1 MSIASAKA
9 NFAAVLP
16 LVTWTIPASAI
27 KVENATATSFQRVFT
42 QQFAEEVPM
51 TDFPFVRIHM
61 PERPESRETSGA
73 DAGSLK
79 KRLYPCHLF
88 IYWATWAKNWQGGG
102 DYFDAIIDAT
112 TQYFSHNSSPLPAGV
127 YAVAPGGGPADNI
140 IGWGLKQ
147 AARIELPDLV
157 DDALHWRATVG
168 IDVIEY
174 GV

>member
-16 LVTWTIPASAI
+16 LVTWVIPASASA
-27 KVENATATSFQRVFT
+27 VENAVNTKFQKIFT

-61 PERPESRETSGA
+61 PDRPEARESSGA
-73 DAGSLK
+73 DLGSLK

-88 IYWATWAKNWQGGG
+88 IYWATWAKHWQGGG
-102 DYFDAIIDAT
+102 DYFDAIVDAT
-112 TQYFSHNSSPLPAGV
+112 TLYFSHNASPLPAGV
-127 YAVAPGGGPADNI
+127 YAGGDNI